1 MIQSGTSSDRFRLER
16 KSYLRIGILGSL
28 LCSGFL
34 VCTVISALLSVRLLS
49 TYSHAF
55 TPYLKWQDALVALLW
70 FIALITLVGCVLIVR
85 FLYGLRA
92 GYSREMLVLGD
103 GVLTVRDLSHEN
115 LASIFWFVS
124 TAFACFVAALAGLV
138 PEMLIAWT
146 LQLSHL
152 LLAVL
157 ATILAIALS
166 VAGLAITL
174 PVLSFVVIG
183 LIGSVSFYRNM
194 GALHCYRLTN
204 QANLSINGFVLTII
218 CPDAPE
224 VMLDLN
230 LLKADDQRHFLHLL
244 HERWIDAQRSWNP
257 ELGAEIEAALEEAER
272 PTVLV

>member
-1 MIQSGTSSDRFRLER
+1 MIQSGTNSSRFCLER

-34 VCTVISALLSVRLLS
+34 VCAVISVLLSARLLS

-55 TPYLKWQDALVALLW
+55 TPYLKWQDAL
-70 FIALITLVGCVLIVR
+70 
-85 FLYGLRA
+85 
-92 GYSREMLVLGD
+92 
-103 GVLTVRDLSHEN
+103 
-115 LASIFWFVS
+115 
-124 TAFACFVAALAGLV
+124 
-138 PEMLIAWT
+138 
-146 LQLSHL
+146 
-152 LLAVL
+152 AVL
-157 ATILAIALS
+157 PTILAIALS

-230 LLKADDQRHFLHLL
+230 LLKADDQRYFLHLL
-244 HERWIDAQRSWNP
+244 HERWIEAQRSWNP
-257 ELGAEIEAALEEAER
+257 ELGAEIEVALEEAER
-272 PTVLV
+272 PTV